1 MLGDHGGP
9 AEPLGYR
16 LDLEQYDALGYDD
29 FPFRATHPDWLSVA
43 GRVLGVSTPRAD
55 RASVLELGCGRGAN
69 LVGLAVALPDAEFL
83 GIDAA
88 EAQIADGRA
97 DAEALGLRNLTF
109 SVGDI
114 ATNEVDRVIDDL
126 SERGSFDYIIC
137 HGVYSWVPGGVRAR
151 ILEIIST
158 RLAPGGIAY
167 ISFNT
172 LPGWHARGLVRDV
185 LRRVATGTTAAE
197 RAMSARSFLDLWSRH
212 LGADQALGD
221 YLRSEID
228 LLGRLSDRYL
238 FFEHLVEE
246 NTAFYLGDFVGAV
259 RAAGLE
265 YLGDADLGT
274 MRSEQLGDE
283 AAEEIG
289 RLGLDPVG
297 TEALLDLLTVRL
309 FRRALIC
316 RPEDVG
322 SLGGEHSLHD
332 AWLQADLDVAGLQ
345 VDLMAH
351 ADSAT
356 SPESGAAI
364 TTDTPQVE
372 VQLTDDAGSLLSSDD
387 PVVTTALWIMSETRP
402 AGLSADALTS
412 RVAERLGRAAEPELS
427 EEIRHAMEALVLHGR
442 VDAGRVDRG
451 TSHVVDEQPIVS
463 RLVRRQ
469 AEAARAYA
477 TTSRHDHLALD
488 RLDHVLLARLDGRHQ
503 RQDLVA
509 AALSALAD
517 GDLEITVD
525 DRSLEGSSDEVDLI
539 AEIIDEKLEQ
549 YRRVGLLLRGESD
562 PRRWAPNR

>member
-1 MLGDHGGP
+1 MLGDLSDS
-9 AEPLGYR
+9 AKSLGYR
-16 LDLEQYDALGYDD
+16 SDLEQYDTFGYDD

-43 GRVLGVSTPRAD
+43 GRMLGVRTPRAD

-69 LVGLAVALPDAEFL
+69 LVGLALALPDAEFL

-88 EAQIADGRA
+88 EAQIAEARA
-97 DAEALGLRNLTF
+97 EAEALKLENLTLQ
-109 SVGDI
+109 VGDLSQPD
-114 ATNEVDRVIDDL
+114 TDDIIGF
-126 SERGSFDYIIC
+126 SCERGTVDYIIC
-137 HGVYSWVPGGVRAR
+137 HGVYSWVPAAIRER
-151 ILEIIST
+151 ILELVRA

-167 ISFNT
+167 ISFNA
-172 LPGWHARGLVRDV
+172 LPGWHARGLMRDV
-185 LRRVATGTTAAE
+185 LRRVATGATAAE
-197 RAMSARSFLDLWSRH
+197 RATSARGFLDLWKRH
-212 LGADQALGD
+212 LGADQALSD
-221 YLRSEID
+221 YLQSEIE

-246 NTAFYLGDFVGAV
+246 NSAFYLEDFVGKV
-259 RAAGLE
+259 RGVGLE

-274 MRSEQLGDE
+274 MRPEQLGDD

-289 RLGLDPVG
+289 RLELDHVG
-297 TEALLDLLTVRL
+297 TEALLDLLTSRL

-322 SLGGEHSLHD
+322 SLGGEHPLHD

-345 VDLMAH
+345 VDLMAP
-351 ADSAT
+351 AEST
-356 SPESGAAI
+356 SPLESGAAI
-364 TTDTPQVE
+364 TTDAAQVE

-402 AGLSADALTS
+402 AGLNVETLTS
-412 RVAERLGRAAEPELS
+412 GVAERLGRAVEPELN
-427 EEIRHAMEALVLHGR
+427 EEVRHAMEALVLHGR

-451 TSHVVDEQPIVS
+451 ITHVIDEQPIVS

-469 AEAARAYA
+469 AEGASAYA

-488 RLDHVLLARLDGRHQ
+488 RLDHVLLALLDGRHQ
-503 RQDLVA
+503 RQDLA
-509 AALSALAD
+509 DAALFALSD

-525 DRSLEGSSDEVDLI
+525 DRSLAGSGDEVDLI
-539 AEIIDEKLEQ
+539 TEIIDEKLEQ

-562 PRRWAPNR
+562 PRRWAPSH

>member
-1 MLGDHGGP
+1 MPSDHGGP

-16 LDLEQYDALGYDD
+16 SDLKQYDALGYDD

-69 LVGLAVALPDAEFL
+69 LVGLALALPDAEFL

-109 SVGDI
+109 SAGDI

-126 SERGSFDYIIC
+126 SARGTFDYVIC
-137 HGVYSWVPGGVRAR
+137 HGVYSWVPTAVRAR
-151 ILEIIST
+151 ILELARE

-172 LPGWHARGLVRDV
+172 LPGWHARGLARDV

-197 RAMSARSFLDLWSRH
+197 RAMSARGFLELWYRH
-212 LGADQALGD
+212 LGADQVLGD
-221 YLRSEID
+221 YLRGEMD

-246 NTAFYLGDFVGAV
+246 NTAFYLEDFVGTV

-274 MRSEQLGDE
+274 MRPEQLGDE

-297 TEALLDLLTVRL
+297 IEALLDLLTVRL

-322 SLGGEHSLHD
+322 SLGREHPLRD

-345 VDLMAH
+345 VDLMAP
-351 ADSAT
+351 ADSS
-356 SPESGAAI
+356 SPSESGAA
-364 TTDTPQVE
+364 TTTNATQVE
-372 VQLTDDAGSLLSSDD
+372 VQLTDDTGTLLSSDD
-387 PVVTTALWIMSETRP
+387 PVVTSALWIMSETRP
-402 AGLSADALTS
+402 AGLHVETLIS
-412 RVAERLGRAAEPELS
+412 RVAERLGRAAEPQLS
-427 EEIRHAMEALVLHGR
+427 EELRHAMEALVLHGR

-451 TSHVVDEQPIVS
+451 TTHVVDECPIVS

-469 AEAARAYA
+469 AEEARPYA

-503 RQDLVA
+503 RHDLSA
-509 AALSALAD
+509 ATLSALAD

-525 DRSLEGSSDEVDLI
+525 ERALEGSNDEVDLI

-562 PRRWAPNR
+562 PRRWAPSY